1 MSLRFKE
8 GGVGV
13 AEEGRVSGTR
23 GVGTVE
29 VGLLGTSSI
38 AGRGWGLEPIAVRLS
53 GVRTDSSDL
62 GCVKLVCP
70 VCLLNQNDFT

>member
-1 MSLRFKE
+1 MSLRFNE

-13 AEEGRVSGTR
+13 ADEVIVSGTR

-38 AGRGWGLEPIAVRLS
+38 AGSGWGLEPRAVRFS
-53 GVRTDSSDL
+53 GVRTESSDL
-62 GCVKLVCP
+62 GRVKLVCP